1 MSTADPNYDANAER
15 DQVPFPP
22 GATQQMAGQPA
33 QVGPQQG
40 AWPNTVAAAGSPTYQ
55 QAQWGNQQPPSH
67 YPQPFPYQYPPA
79 PQYPQQPQI
88 PGTAVPYGGGL
99 PYGSGQSNPQPA
111 PPQAG
116 PGSILHTGQSLDW
129 SQAADLVRFLRGIEP
144 ARLVSLARIFM
155 TMFDVDS
162 PSVEYA
168 LTLIE
173 KADMGRIWDA
183 IEWLIQRNN
192 DPSAVQAAGLGL
204 GFGEYLALIQLI
216 AQFISAIQRNPQ
228 QNVQAIRALVA
239 TP

>member
-1 MSTADPNYDANAER
+1 MSNDSSYDANQQR
-15 DQVPFPP
+15 DEIPFPP

-33 QVGPQQG
+33 PGGPQTQTG
-40 AWPNTVAAAGSPTYQ
+40 AWPNAVAAAGPPTYQ
-55 QAQWGNQQPPSH
+55 PNQWGSQTGPAPSH
-67 YPQPFPYQYPPA
+67 YPQPFPYQYPAA
-79 PQYPQQPQI
+79 PQYPQGPAQQPI
-88 PGTAVPYGGGL
+88 YPGTPVPY
-99 PYGSGQSNPQPA
+99 S
-111 PPQAG
+111 G
-116 PGSILHTGQSLDW
+116 PGSTIVSGQSLDW
-129 SQAADLVRFLRGIEP
+129 SQAAELVRFLRGIEP

-216 AQFISAIQRNPQ
+216 AQFIAAIQRNPQ

>member
-1 MSTADPNYDANAER
+1 MSNDSSYDANAER
-15 DQVPFPP
+15 DQIPFPP

-33 QVGPQQG
+33 QVGPQPVV
-40 AWPNTVAAAGSPTYQ
+40 WPNAVTAAGPPRYQ
-55 QAQWGNQQPPSH
+55 QNQWGPQTRPAPSP
-67 YPQPFPYQYPPA
+67 YPQPFPYQQPA
-79 PQYPQQPQI
+79 PQYPPQPAQPQI
-88 PGTAVPYGGGL
+88 PGTAVPY
-99 PYGSGQSNPQPA
+99 S
-111 PPQAG
+111 G
-116 PGSILHTGQSLDW
+116 PGSTIHTGQSLDW

-173 KADMGRIWDA
+173 KADMSRIWDA

-192 DPSAVQAAGLGL
+192 DPSAMQPQGLGL